1 MATFTPFMQG
11 SEAQSIISNYLGGGY
26 ASSPNVNTAGQFRN
40 PLYDLRTVQEG
51 LGELDPSADFPNP
64 QLDFSAENA
73 PVDPCPEGFMLV
85 DGVCQ
90 PIVEF
95 GQSAYDEQRDDNN
108 NVEERPYYSIDAMK
122 NLSDEE
128 FLDYMTSG
136 VLGNSLLGYLPSKGT
151 QVTMKP
157 NLMPPLFKL
166 AFGGQD
172 KLRKDFMMSEL
183 MKRGYFTGNFDK
195 NQNPIFDIANKNV
208 NTNVGGIESMLPQN
222 VLGQP
227 VTDVFGDTYQQVVN
241 QDGNTGYTFT
251 SGTPLPAVS
260 QQTQGGVN
268 YGTGRG
274 GTSNNQGTVVVNDNV
289 ISSPPA
295 VSYTNNEGQGTH
307 QAGGGVPNPH
317 TDTGFSGGNK
327 YFRFF

>member
-11 SEAQSIISNYLGGGY
+11 SEAQSVINDYLGGKLETK
-26 ASSPNVNTAGQFRN
+26 PNVNTAGKFRN

-64 QLDFSAENA
+64 QLDFSAEDA
-73 PVDPCPEGFMLV
+73 PVDPCPEGYMLV

-90 PIVEF
+90 PVEQF

-128 FLDYMTSG
+128 LLDYLTSG
-136 VLGNSLLGYLPSKGT
+136 FLGNSPLGYLPSKGS
-151 QVTMKP
+151 QVTMKGGF
-157 NLMPPLFKL
+157 MPPAFAL

-195 NQNPIFDIANKNV
+195 NKNPIFDIGNKNV
-208 NTNVGGIESMLPQN
+208 NTNTGGIESMLPQN
-222 VLGQP
+222 VLGQS

>member
-1 MATFTPFMQG
+1 MAFSPFMQ
-11 SEAQSIISNYLGGGY
+11 SSQAQTVINDYLDGKME
-26 ASSPNVNTAGQFRN
+26 PVTNVNSAGNFRN
-40 PLYDLRTVQEG
+40 PLFDLRTEQE
-51 LGELDPSADFPNP
+51 LAGELDPSALYPNP
-64 QLDFSAENA
+64 QLDFSATDA
-73 PVDPCPEGFMLV
+73 PIDPCPEGYMLV

-90 PIVEF
+90 PVEQF

-128 FLDYMTSG
+128 LLDYLTSG
-136 VLGNSLLGYLPSKGT
+136 FLGNSPLGYLPSKGS
-151 QVTMKP
+151 QVTMKGGF
-157 NLMPPLFKL
+157 MPPAFAL

-195 NQNPIFDIANKNV
+195 NKNPIFDIGNKNV
-208 NTNVGGIESMLPQN
+208 NTNTGGIESMLPQN
-222 VLGQP
+222 VLGQS